1 MSITNLQNNI
11 VDAKEKIEN
20 YKSIISSVSD
30 IKNKL
35 DLCSTTLSKTGDLIG
50 KAIVLDGKPGDNG
63 NTAQIA
69 AKVSSCSG
77 EFSAVSGL
85 ANAEITKLNQ
95 KISDWQNEI
104 SRLKREEQERLAKAR
119 EEKPKL

>member
-69 AKVSSCSG
+69 AKVSSCSS